1 MINLTLEQWSFLAEI
16 VVALLTLIG
25 ILVSLW
31 LSISALR
38 EVQLDRKLRQK
49 PFLAFEPGGHRMPI
63 EFKAM
68 GKSVPGLNPAF
79 VQKTFS
85 DLPINAESVRL
96 LKVKRED
103 GSQNLILYGHLKN
116 YGLGPALCTEI
127 VWIPKSIWVG
137 SEEFSIDEK
146 KLLQPIYHK
155 DLNTLPASPSHIL
168 PGEESKLSRL
178 PTFIVLDVEKKL
190 TRVDG
195 VLEIAYEDVFNQ
207 KHKTMQEFHLFTNYN
222 NEHPN
227 VHVTFSDLV
236 KIDKDAAAIVGPNQP
251 GKLPG
256 LGNKNSLMDF
266 FG

>member
-1 MINLTLEQWSFLAEI
+1 MRNFTLEEWSFLAEI
-16 VVALLTLIG
+16 VVALLTLLG
-25 ILVSLW
+25 ILISLW

-63 EFKAM
+63 EFTA
-68 GKSVPGLNPAF
+68 GKGVPGLNPAF

-85 DLPINAESVRL
+85 DLPKNAESVRL
-96 LKVKRED
+96 SQIKRED
-103 GSQNLILYGHLKN
+103 GSYNLILYGHLKN

-127 VWIPKSIWVG
+127 VWIPKSIWIG
-137 SEEFSIDEK
+137 SEEFFIDQK
-146 KLLQPIYHK
+146 KLLQPIYHR

-195 VLEIAYEDVFNQ
+195 VLEIEYEDVFNQ
-207 KHKTMQEFHLFTNYN
+207 KHKTTQEFHLFTNYN
-222 NEHPN
+222 NEPPN

-236 KIDKDAAAIVGPNQP
+236 KIDK
-251 GKLPG
+251 
-256 LGNKNSLMDF
+256 
-266 FG
+266 